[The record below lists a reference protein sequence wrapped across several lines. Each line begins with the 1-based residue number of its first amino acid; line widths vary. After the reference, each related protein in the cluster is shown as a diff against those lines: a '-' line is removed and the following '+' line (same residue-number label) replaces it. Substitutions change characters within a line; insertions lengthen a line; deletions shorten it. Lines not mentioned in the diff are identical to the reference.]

1 VTEKWPAVEVA
12 AGQVFGA
19 NSPCLQTVCATTA
32 SNVGIGSATRAPDR
46 RAPSGAV
53 PRAGAGRPPGRKDTT
68 LKEKV
73 EEIETTVA
81 QMLPPLSSKLCGD
94 RPGAFKGLFDLNS
107 KEFKH
112 AAGAG
117 RPPGRKGPMLKEEV
131 AELGDRRDDR

>member
-1 VTEKWPAVEVA
+1 MLTNRLRHDRVKRRYRLGDA
-12 AGQVFGA
+12 
-19 NSPCLQTVCATTA
+19 
-32 SNVGIGSATRAPDR
+32 RAPDR

-94 RPGAFKGLFDLNS
+94 RPGVFKGLFDLNS
-107 KEFKH
+107 RNSNMPRGG
-112 AAGAG
+112 ARAGAG